1 MATPVSAWL
10 GAPILPEPPGN
21 FVEDPIGGFSIAQ
34 PAAGLTGH
42 ETQLALT
49 PRASDATLAHPF
61 AFLDARR

>member
-21 FVEDPIGGFSIAQ
+21 FVQDPIAEFSIAQ
-34 PAAGLTGH
+34 PAARLNGH
-42 ETQLALT
+42 EAQLALT

-61 AFLDARR
+61 PSLDARR

>member
-21 FVEDPIGGFSIAQ
+21 FVQDPIREFSIAQ
-34 PAAGLTGH
+34 PAGLNGH